1 MVVGFVEPGTR
12 NCLADQSQLQF
23 TKPDYS
29 QNHQGQKCKEKS
41 MLLEAET
48 GQCVC
53 ERRTSNELTKS
64 DKTN

>member
-1 MVVGFVEPGTR
+1 
-12 NCLADQSQLQF
+12 
-23 TKPDYS
+23 
-29 QNHQGQKCKEKS
+29 

-64 DKTN
+64 DKTNWNGYKYLWNM